1 MMGEIVKSGAGV
13 EITQTLLHLDPQD
26 KVQWPWTHLALPAQ
40 VWEELEP
47 TTCIT
52 VPPLQPVIR
61 CAALIA
67 PPWVC
72 LPSVYFPCPW
82 LGPVLGQC
90 QLSPRPFLPSFSL
103 ISTLKLAW
111 CFKKVNLIMSLYYSE
126 FFSGFPLGFGW
137 ITDSLTRLSRC
148 HFILVY
154 LSSFVIFPITLLP
167 TIVPLN
173 TTVCVPWSFSHSV
186 PSTQNTPFLH
196 LLLLTSS

>member
-1 MMGEIVKSGAGV
+1 MHIWNRYTILPWTCPSQEKEWTSYSVSNHLSFVNCFSGFLHFCPHLTWEMKISYCKMMGEIVKSGWAGV
-13 EITQTLLHLDPQD
+13 EITQILLHWDPQD
-26 KVQWPWTHLALPAQ
+26 KVQWPWTHLPLPAQ

-52 VPPLQPVIR
+52 LPPLQPVIR

-111 CFKKVNLIMSLYYSE
+111 CFK
-126 FFSGFPLGFGW
+126 
-137 ITDSLTRLSRC
+137 R
-148 HFILVY
+148 
-154 LSSFVIFPITLLP
+154 
-167 TIVPLN
+167 
-173 TTVCVPWSFSHSV
+173 
-186 PSTQNTPFLH
+186 
-196 LLLLTSS
+196 